1 MAGNLKTGKSWLIRK
16 LPELRN
22 RMLDQITPIIL
33 TYNEAPNIGR
43 TLEQL
48 RWARDIVVVD
58 SFSNDETLEIV
69 ASFSQARVYQRPFDN
84 FAAQWNF
91 ALKETAIATE
101 WVLGLDADFVLTH
114 ESIEELKL
122 LQPPRNAHGY
132 RAPITYCV
140 DGKALRY
147 SLLPPLMVLYRR
159 NAARYSAD
167 AHTYRVELDGDVG
180 RLRAQILHDDRK
192 SIRRWFESQ
201 QQYLELEAFKILTTP
216 PDKLNFADRI
226 RRLRVVAPTAVFF
239 YCLIKGGVL
248 DGWSGFYY
256 AMQRSVAE
264 LLLSLYLLEHDL
276 RLKKTRPVQS
286 ANDELSSTTSLAVAT
301 KVARASRP

>member
-1 MAGNLKTGKSWLIRK
+1 
-16 LPELRN
+16 
-22 RMLDQITPIIL
+22 MLDHITPVVL

-43 TLEQL
+43 TLERL
-48 RWARDIVVVD
+48 AWARDIVVVD
-58 SFSNDETLEIV
+58 SFSDDETLEIV
-69 ASFSQARVYQRPFDN
+69 SSFSQARVFQRTFDN

-91 ALKETAIATE
+91 ALKETGITTE
-101 WVLGLDADFVLTH
+101 WVLGLDADFVLTP
-114 ESIEELKL
+114 ESIEELKS
-122 LQPPRNAHGY
+122 LQPPQNTHGY

-159 NAARYSAD
+159 NVARYSAD
-167 AHTYRVELDGDVG
+167 AHTYRVELDGDIG
-180 RLRAQILHDDRK
+180 MLRAHILHDDRK
-192 SIRRWFESQ
+192 SIRRWFQSQ
-201 QQYLELEAFKILTTP
+201 QWYMELEASKILTATTG
-216 PDKLNFADRI
+216 KLNFADRI
-226 RRLRVVAPTAVFF
+226 RRLRVVAPAAVFI

-248 DGWSGFYY
+248 DGWAGLYY

-276 RLKKTRPVQS
+276 RLKKTRPVES
-286 ANDELSSTTSLAVAT
+286 ANDDLSSTTSLAAA